1 MNNSWKGVF
10 FILGIIAAVYLVFRY
25 IIPVVFKML
34 GFVIGVALYV
44 VMWIVI
50 AFFIVVLIGYIVRLV
65 RRAQ

>member
-1 MNNSWKGVF
+1 MNDSWKVVF
-10 FILGIIAAVYLVFRY
+10 YILGVIAAIYLVFRY
-25 IIPVVFKML
+25 IIPVIFKML

-50 AFFIVVLIGYIVRLV
+50 AFLVVVLIGYIVRLV